1 MHSDRSDDVDD
12 WADDSDVD
20 FDDYGLF
27 AVEGVA
33 VLGASLPG

>member
-1 MHSDRSDDVDD
+1 MTVF
-12 WADDSDVD
+12 DSIANVN
-20 FDDYGLF
+20 DYRLF